1 MTNPDRYRYRVT
13 FGKSEAIRFIS
24 HLDLHHTWERTL
36 RRARLPVY
44 HSQGFKPRPKI
55 NLSPALPLGQ
65 TSECELMDVWL
76 EAEFKPERLLEQL
89 KSAAPQGLQLFN
101 VKRVA
106 LSEKS
111 LQSRVT
117 AAIYTTSLAEC
128 PDLEDLQASIDRL
141 LQADELLRE
150 RRNKKYDLRPLIETL
165 SITAEAEDRVGLK
178 MKLSAREGASGRPD
192 EVLLEMGYDPEQA
205 HIHRQQLFF
214 DSESSE

>member
-1 MTNPDRYRYRVT
+1 
-13 FGKSEAIRFIS
+13 
-24 HLDLHHTWERTL
+24 
-36 RRARLPVY
+36 
-44 HSQGFKPRPKI
+44 
-55 NLSPALPLGQ
+55 
-65 TSECELMDVWL
+65 MDVWL

-117 AAIYTTSLAEC
+117 AAIYTTSLSES

-141 LQADELLRE
+141 LKADKLPRE
-150 RRNKKYDLRPLIETL
+150 RRKKKYDLRPLIETL